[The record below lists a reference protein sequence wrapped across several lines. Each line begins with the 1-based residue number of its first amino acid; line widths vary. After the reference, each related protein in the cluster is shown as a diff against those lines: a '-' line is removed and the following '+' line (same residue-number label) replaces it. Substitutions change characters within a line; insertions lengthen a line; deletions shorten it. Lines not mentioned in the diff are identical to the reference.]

1 MDEET
6 KKPHLVILPKPEG
19 ESEPEDEPEAPEPA
33 PEEPEEEPEAPEG
46 EPQEQEEEPEEP
58 DDDARP
64 NRLHRVTATVFTI
77 LLVILAA
84 LVFVFRDRLTGEN
97 LRDTFGILPAQQVTV
112 REDFTYDVGAG
123 QTFAA
128 AGNGLAVATGSSLQL
143 MNAAGR
149 TAFKQVVSYTDPA
162 VFATESKAMFCD
174 LGGTGCVTARLD
186 GTSAALTAKG
196 TLQSADMNENGWIAL
211 TTDAT
216 GYKGLV
222 SVYDDEGAERY
233 EYWSGAGY
241 VLKAAVSPDNR
252 TLAVLCAESGGGK
265 LHIFRLDSANEHA
278 SYAIGNALPFDFCFM
293 GNDRVCLVG
302 TDALRFVS
310 TEGEEAGVFDLGD
323 YYLVDYDLDG
333 QGFIALYVSAYRAGG
348 GLVETVDRDGK
359 LLAYA
364 DLERDALSLSASGR
378 RLLVMTGGGLTVYDQ
393 NLKELYHSE
402 ALMTAKDAILR
413 ADGAI
418 LLLGSFSAQKIS
430 Y

>member
-6 KKPHLVILPKPEG
+6 KKPHLVIHPTP
-19 ESEPEDEPEAPEPA
+19 ESEA
-33 PEEPEEEPEAPEG
+33 EPEEEPETAS
-46 EPQEQEEEPEEP
+46 EEPEASEP
-58 DDDARP
+58 PEEPEDDVRP

-77 LLVILAA
+77 ILVILAA

-97 LRDTFGILPAQQVTV
+97 LRGTFGILSARQITA

-128 AGNGLAVATGSSLQL
+128 AGNGLAVATSSSLHL
-143 MNAAGR
+143 MNAAGATSFR
-149 TAFKQVVSYTDPA
+149 QVVSFAEPA
-162 VFATESKAMFCD
+162 VFATESKALFCD
-174 LGGTGCVTARLD
+174 LGGTGCITARLD
-186 GTSAALTAKG
+186 GTSAVLTAKG
-196 TLQSADMNENGWIAL
+196 ALQSADMNENGWIAL

-252 TLAVLCAESGGGK
+252 SLAVLCAESGGGK
-265 LHIFRLDSANEHA
+265 LHIFRLDSAEEYA
-278 SYAIGNALPFDFCFM
+278 SYAIENALPFDFCFM

-302 TDALRFVS
+302 TDVLRFVS
-310 TEGEEAGVFDLGD
+310 TEGEEAGVFALGD
-323 YYLVDYDLDG
+323 YYLVDYDLNG
-333 QGFIALYVSAYRAGG
+333 QGFIALYVSAYRTGGG
-348 GLVETVDRDGK
+348 GLVETVDRDGR

-364 DLERDALSLSASGR
+364 DLSRDALSLSASGK

-393 NLKELYHSE
+393 NLKELYHSD